1 MKVDNILKL
10 RGNKIMN
17 KIIHKY
23 LQNKGIDIPSTVKI
37 GKNVKFPHNSY
48 GTVIHPN
55 TIIEDNVKIYQNVTI
70 GRADIENEINESKF
84 DKIIIKKG
92 AILGA
97 GCKVLCKEGILTIEE
112 NTIIGANAV
121 LTKSTNK
128 NEIWAGIPAKKIGER
143 K

>member
-1 MKVDNILKL
+1 M
-10 RGNKIMN
+10 
-17 KIIHKY
+17 
-23 LQNKGIDIPSTVKI
+23 
-37 GKNVKFPHNSY
+37 
-48 GTVIHPN
+48 
-55 TIIEDNVKIYQNVTI
+55 KIYQNVTI
-70 GRADIENEINESKF
+70 GRADIENKINESKF

>member
-17 KIIHKY
+17 KIIYKY